1 MQKAFSHHP
10 VIYELHT
17 HTMSAPQVN
26 SPLEDKHNDLHV
38 EDVTQ
43 TRDGGDIS
51 TDPDELVKSR
61 YDQLSV
67 FQALWKFRRA
77 TFYTFLVFTG
87 YTIDGFEVSVD
98 DPALLTS
105 R

>member
-1 MQKAFSHHP
+1 MEWGFSHHP
-10 VIYELHT
+10 VFYQLHT
-17 HTMSAPQVN
+17 RTMSAPQVN
-26 SPLEDKHNDLHV
+26 SPLEDKHHDLHV

-51 TDPDELVKSR
+51 ADSDELVKSR

-87 YTIDGFEVSVD
+87 YTIDGFEVSGYG
-98 DPALLTS
+98 PALLTS

>member
-1 MQKAFSHHP
+1 MMP
-10 VIYELHT
+10 
-17 HTMSAPQVN
+17 APQVD
-26 SPLEDKHNDLHV
+26 SPLEDKHHDLHV
-38 EDVTQ
+38 EDATQ
-43 TRDGGDIS
+43 THDGGANS
-51 TDPDELVKSR
+51 DELVKSR

-87 YTIDGFEVSVD
+87 YTIDGFEVSPYG
-98 DPALLTS
+98 PALLTS